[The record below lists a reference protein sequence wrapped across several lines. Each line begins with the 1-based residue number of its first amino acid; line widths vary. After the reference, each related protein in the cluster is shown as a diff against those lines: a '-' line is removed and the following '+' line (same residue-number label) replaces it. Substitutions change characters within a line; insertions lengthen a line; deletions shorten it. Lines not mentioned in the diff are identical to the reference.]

1 MPKVVITIVGR
12 SKLADVR
19 AILDIGAE
27 VSVIFLDTAVRFEI
41 PITYN
46 MGMALWTIIRTKSR
60 FVGFLDNIAIT
71 IKNIVVRTRLYIID
85 SPGIK
90 VILRFLFI

>member
-46 MGMALWTIIRTKSR
+46 MGMAL
-60 FVGFLDNIAIT
+60 
-71 IKNIVVRTRLYIID
+71 
-85 SPGIK
+85 
-90 VILRFLFI
+90 

>member
-27 VSVIFLDTAVRFEI
+27 VSVISLDTAVRFEI

-46 MGMALWTIIRTKSR
+46 MGMAL
-60 FVGFLDNIAIT
+60 
-71 IKNIVVRTRLYIID
+71 
-85 SPGIK
+85 
-90 VILRFLFI
+90 